1 MLILQNKLL
10 LLQTVFNVFSKQGD
24 CTDSKWYRVSEKV
37 KMHVNTYIT
46 FFSNG
51 RKPFLKMVVFSL
63 GLIEREFEH
72 LESVI
77 ILGIVSMENKK

>member
-1 MLILQNKLL
+1 
-10 LLQTVFNVFSKQGD
+10 
-24 CTDSKWYRVSEKV
+24 
-37 KMHVNTYIT
+37 MHVNTYIT

-51 RKPFLKMVVFSL
+51 RKPFLEMVVFSL